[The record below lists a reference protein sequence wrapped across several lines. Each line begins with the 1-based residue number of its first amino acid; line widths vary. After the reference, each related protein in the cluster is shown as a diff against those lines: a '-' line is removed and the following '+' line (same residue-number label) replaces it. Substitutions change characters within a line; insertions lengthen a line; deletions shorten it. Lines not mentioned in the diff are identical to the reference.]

1 MLNMFIRL
9 INFFFIIYIIY
20 NMGTGNVGTLAL
32 IARSGNL
39 ENKYFL
45 KNPDITF
52 FKSVYRR
59 YTNFSKFTVLKD
71 SDVVQNFG
79 QTVIYK
85 LDNGAAD
92 LLSKVSLQHKITFN
106 ASNAY
111 NKSQPPDGETAYI
124 NASLVNSFKICAN
137 LGTNILGSTNDAIN
151 LTIGNNKVFQ
161 NSDLYLETK
170 HQLLNDYVIST
181 RHSYSCPPILSYNKS
196 ASLITCDSGSQFN
209 YMSLSGG
216 VGGLVITYND
226 IIETFT
232 TDNFYMMPDFSF
244 NYDSG
249 LAIPLLC
256 LNNHQV
262 NFEVS
267 YKSFSDCFRC
277 TNGTGDIDSDV
288 KATLASS
295 CIAEYIHLDIDE
307 KARFLL
313 NSHEYIIEHVKV
325 VKFNNSESTYSLT
338 GNNSLIKYI
347 LLAGDNNA
355 DFQMTSGSGTTNKSS
370 STPSSL
376 NFQTLNIQ
384 FNNNSINQ
392 IDLPIEVFT
401 KSNIYNYFKGNGRDL
416 TGSDLAQDEGL
427 LVDYSVYTGGSILA
441 VGDQEDFVLTAG
453 SVDRYNIVNGAK
465 IKNYNGH
472 NASNVMKVVN
482 VVGET
487 ITVLNLGPDVNPFIS
502 SGSLTLEIG
511 KNYGHNNSIGV
522 IPFCI
527 KPTDYTQPTGCVST
541 YENIS
546 NFKLTPIYSNDSKL
560 PMTVFIVGYNI
571 ININAGQC
579 QLMS

>member
-1 MLNMFIRL
+1 
-9 INFFFIIYIIY
+9 
-20 NMGTGNVGTLAL
+20 MGTGNVGTLAL

-71 SDVVQNFG
+71 TGGNSFLK
-79 QTVIYK
+79 TVSYK

-92 LLSKVSLQHKITFN
+92 LLSKVYLQHKITFDAEGAYEKARDEGSG
-106 ASNAY
+106 AS
-111 NKSQPPDGETAYI
+111 
-124 NASLVNSFKICAN
+124 ASLVQCFKICAN
-137 LGTNILGSTNDAIN
+137 LGTNIFTNNEAAIN

-170 HQLLNDYVIST
+170 NQLLNDNVLST
-181 RHSYSCPPILSYNKS
+181 RYSYSCPPILSYNKN

-226 IIETFT
+226 IISKFA
-232 TDNFYMMPDFSF
+232 TDYFYTIPDFSF

-267 YKSFSDCFRC
+267 YKGFNDCFRC
-277 TNGTGDIDSDV
+277 ADGSGGVGSDV
-288 KATLASS
+288 TAKLASS

-313 NSHEYIIEHVKV
+313 NSHEYVIENVKT
-325 VKFNNSESTYSLT
+325 VKFDNSESTYSLT
-338 GNNSLIKYI
+338 GNNSLIKYV
-347 LLAGDNNA
+347 LLVGNENENVT
-355 DFQMTSGSGTTNKSS
+355 MGLGTSGSGTTNNSA
-370 STPSSL
+370 STPSLL
-376 NFQTLNIQ
+376 NFDSLNIQ
-384 FNNNSINQ
+384 FNNNNLNQ
-392 IDLPIEVFT
+392 IELPLEIFT
-401 KSNIYNYFKGNGRDL
+401 KSNLYNYFKGNGRDL

-427 LVDYSVYTGGSILA
+427 LVDYT
-441 VGDQEDFVLTAG
+441 VGPADIQVSDEEKFTLTAG
-453 SVDRYNIVNGAK
+453 SVSLYNIVKGAK
-465 IKNYNGH
+465 ILTYNGIS
-472 NASNVMKVVN
+472 ASNVMKVKSI
-482 VVGET
+482 EDDSLH
-487 ITVLNLGPDVNPFIS
+487 VLNLGPDGNTFDS
-502 SGSLTLEIG
+502 SMSGSLTLEIG

-541 YENIS
+541 YENIT
-546 NFKLTPIYSNDSKL
+546 NFKLTPTYSSVEPL
-560 PMTVFIVGYNI
+560 PMKVFIVGYNI
-571 ININAGQC
+571 INISAGQC

>member
-1 MLNMFIRL
+1 
-9 INFFFIIYIIY
+9 
-20 NMGTGNVGTLAL
+20 MGTGNVGTLAL

-59 YTNFSKFTVLKD
+59 YTNFSKFTVLKHAEPID
-71 SDVVQNFG
+71 SFHK
-79 QTVIYK
+79 TVSYK

-92 LLSKVSLQHKITFN
+92 LLSKVYLQHKITFTP
-106 ASNAY
+106 S
-111 NKSQPPDGETAYI
+111 PDTISYEDDTTK
-124 NASLVNSFKICAN
+124 NFRICAN
-137 LGTNILGSTNDAIN
+137 LGTNIFSNNNDAIK

-161 NSDLYLETK
+161 NSDLYLESK
-170 HQLLNDYVIST
+170 HQLLNDFVLST

-216 VGGLVITYND
+216 VGGLVITYNN
-226 IIETFT
+226 INGIFS
-232 TDNFYMMPDFSF
+232 TDYFYTMPDFSF

-249 LAIPLLC
+249 LALPLLC

-267 YKSFSDCFRC
+267 YKGFNDCFSC
-277 TNGTGDIDSDV
+277 PGGETDV
-288 KATLASS
+288 GAELAAS

-313 NSHEYIIEHVKV
+313 NSHEYIIENVKE
-325 VKFNNSESTYSLT
+325 KPFDATEPTYSLT

-347 LLAGDNNA
+347 LLVGNNHGDITMNSA
-355 DFQMTSGSGTTNKSS
+355 SGSTNNSA
-370 STPSSL
+370 STPSLL
-376 NFQTLNIQ
+376 NFETLNIK
-384 FNNNSINQ
+384 FNNTEINQ
-392 IDLPIEVFT
+392 IALPIEIFT

-416 TGSDLAQDEGL
+416 TGSELAQDEGL
-427 LVDYSVYTGGSILA
+427 LVKYKTYEDHGSIPLA
-441 VGDQEDFVLTAG
+441 AGSTGTFVLADG
-453 SVDRYNIVNGAK
+453 AVNKYDIKIGAK
-465 IKNYNGH
+465 IISH
-472 NASNVMKVVN
+472 DSILLPSNVVLKIKAITN
-482 VVGET
+482 DN
-487 ITVLNLGPDVNPFIS
+487 ITVLNLGPDTAAGFVPV

-511 KNYGHNNSIGV
+511 KSYGHNNSIGV
-522 IPFCI
+522 IPFCV
-527 KPTDYTQPTGCVST
+527 KPTDYTQPTGCIST
-541 YENIS
+541 YENMS
-546 NFKLTPIYSNDSKL
+546 NFQLTPEYSTLESIPKL

-571 ININAGQC
+571 INISAGQC